1 MSKPFLILFLFIL
14 TAKVIKSQPEL
25 FDQALVDSLLLVIS
39 NYPDDTNK
47 ANAYSLLSG
56 LYTNVNPEIAIEY
69 ASQGYQ
75 ISKSLNYISGI
86 TNNLGKSAFIYAI
99 QSDWPKSIN
108 QINEVLSY
116 QNINPKL
123 KIYMNN
129 LMYLNEYTRG
139 NGKEGIQWNL
149 KSIHEPI
156 FSTLSDVQ
164 KWPTYM
170 QLLRGYAEFGDLDS
184 AKYYGKLS
192 YAICQ
197 KFKSV
202 NSDLTGNTFFGLGV
216 IEYKDNHLDSAIHLF
231 HLANQYFGSGGD
243 YFYIA
248 SIYHQLH
255 KPDSVRKYADLQLK
269 SAQRGKILTGILQ
282 ASKLLAQHFE
292 KTNPAKALEYSNLLI
307 STQDSLYSQEKLKQL
322 ENLSLQSQRIKYDQ
336 EKKLIAQKNKYFYV
350 ALGSILILSFI
361 FSGFLYKNIR
371 SKQLINADL
380 AKTLSTLQSTQSL
393 LIQSEKMA
401 SLGELTAGI
410 AHEIQNPLNF
420 VNNFSD
426 INKDLI
432 NEANEDIKTLNIQY
446 PMLNAQ
452 GLQETLNDI
461 KINSEKINLH
471 GQRASSIVKSML
483 EHSRASSGKKE
494 LTDVNKLCDEF
505 VRLSYHARLND
516 KVGQGLRAKDKSFE
530 CDYKL
535 DLDSSLP
542 LVNVVSQDIGRVI
555 LNLVNNAFQAT
566 SEKSKKE
573 KEKEERIKENMD
585 LPSSFSILPYS
596 PSIQISTKNLG
607 NKIEIIIHDNGS
619 GIPDQI
625 KDKIFQPFFT
635 TKPTGEGTGLGLSLA
650 YDIIK
655 AYGGELRCQSKPGD
669 TTFTISLPFKANG

>member
-655 AYGGELRCQSKPGD
+655 AHSGEIRCESKPGD
-669 TTFTISLPFKANG
+669 TSFIISIPVI